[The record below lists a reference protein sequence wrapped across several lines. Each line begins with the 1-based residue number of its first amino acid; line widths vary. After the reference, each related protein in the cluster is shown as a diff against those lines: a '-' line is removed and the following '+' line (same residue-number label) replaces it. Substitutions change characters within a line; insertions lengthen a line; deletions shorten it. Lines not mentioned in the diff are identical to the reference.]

1 MLKLRPELSEINRL
15 VIKVGSNVV
24 IRPDGRCD
32 RRKLRILVE
41 DIIHLIESGIEV
53 ILVSSGS
60 VSLGKTYLKEHI
72 PKSGRVDLQQSA
84 SSIGQPI
91 LINIYSRLF
100 EENEGICSQILLTH
114 DDFRNRKRFLH
125 AKQTIEVLLKNNVVP
140 ILNENDSISYSK
152 NTVGDNDHLA
162 AQTAQMVNADALL
175 VITSTKG
182 LYDKDPSEE
191 GAKFIDNVGFGE
203 QLDHIDMSKKTA
215 FGRGGM
221 ASKIHA
227 INKVTPLGIKA
238 ILSSKD
244 NERFVLDPLT
254 KNVGTYF
261 SPKNNYDPEL
271 KKAWLLSTKKP
282 GCLIEVDRGAYRALK
297 KGKSLFAMGILEVYG
312 SFYKG
317 DSIDIS
323 FNEQVFASG
332 ICEYDSAEI
341 KRIKQCHSDEIE
353 DILGFRTTI
362 EVIQTNNLVID
373 TGIEIEGDNNE
384 RIS

>member
-1 MLKLRPELSEINRL
+1 MSKLRPELADISRL

-24 IRPDGRCD
+24 IKEDGRCD

-41 DIIHLIESGIEV
+41 DITELMDQGIEV

-60 VSLGKTYLKEHI
+60 VSLGKTYLKEHM
-72 PKSGRVDLQQSA
+72 PKEGRVDLQQSA
-84 SSIGQPI
+84 SSIGQPV

-100 EENEGICSQILLTH
+100 EENQGVCSQILLTH

-125 AKQTIEVLLKNNVVP
+125 AKQTIEVLLKNKVVP

-175 VITSTKG
+175 VITSANG
-182 LYDKDPSEE
+182 LYDRNPEDPE
-191 GAKFIDNVGFGE
+191 AKFINTVEFGDGLE
-203 QLDHIDMSKKTA
+203 HIDMSAKTS

-221 ASKIHA
+221 DSKIHA

-238 ILSSKD
+238 VLSSKER
-244 NERFVLDPLT
+244 ERFVLDPLT
-254 KNVGTYF
+254 KDVGTYF
-261 SPKNNYDPEL
+261 APKCHYDPEL

-282 GCLIEVDRGAYRALK
+282 NCLIRVDKGAYNALI
-297 KGKSLFAMGILEVYG
+297 KGKSLFAKGILEVNG

-317 DSIDIS
+317 DSVDIS
-323 FNEQVFASG
+323 FNDQVFASG
-332 ICEYDSAEI
+332 VCEYDSTEI
-341 KRIKQCHSDEIE
+341 KRIKQRHSDEIE
-353 DILGFRTTI
+353 DILGFRTTL
-362 EVIQTNNLVID
+362 EVIQTNNIVINEE
-373 TGIEIEGDNNE
+373 TENE

>member
-1 MLKLRPELSEINRL
+1 MMTLREELKSCQRL

-24 IRPDGRCD
+24 IKPDGRCD
-32 RRKLRILVE
+32 TRSLRILVE
-41 DIIHLIESGIEV
+41 DIITLQESGIEV

-60 VSLGKTYLKEHI
+60 VSLGKTYLKEHT
-72 PKSGRVDLQQSA
+72 PRNGRVDLQQSA

-100 EENEGICSQILLTH
+100 EENQGICSQILLTH

-125 AKQTIEVLLKNNVVP
+125 VKQTIDVLLKNNIVP
-140 ILNENDSISYSK
+140 ILNENDSIAYSK

-175 VITSTKG
+175 VITSARG
-182 LYDKDPSEE
+182 LYDKDPSEPD
-191 GAKFIDNVGFGE
+191 AKFMKQVPFGYDLEGIDT
-203 QLDHIDMSKKTA
+203 SKKTS

-221 ASKIHA
+221 GSKIHA

-244 NERFVLDPLT
+244 EERFVLNPLT
-254 KNVGTYF
+254 KDIGTFF
-261 SPKNNYDPEL
+261 SPKNHYDPEL

-282 GCLIEVDRGAYRALK
+282 NCIVEVDEGAFFALK
-297 KGKSLFAMGILEVYG
+297 KGKSLFAKGILSVSG

-317 DSIDIS
+317 DSVDICHDG
-323 FNEQVFASG
+323 EIFASG
-332 ICEYDSAEI
+332 ICEYDSKEI
-341 KRIKQCHSDEIE
+341 KKIKRHHSDDIE
-353 DILGFRTTI
+353 DILGFRTSP
-362 EVIQTNNLVID
+362 EVILTNNLVI
-373 TGIEIEGDNNE
+373 NE
-384 RIS
+384 DIKDESIS